1 MDLQRLPAAV
11 GAGVSLLVA
20 VLVLLPYLLAD
31 AGPESIATYYDFG
44 LFSGLTVLIVALVA
58 VVVFAAGQRGRS
70 EPAVAAGA
78 GLGLGVVATMFAASW
93 ALAVPYD
100 VVVGITTE
108 EWFEFHRYAV
118 LGGTFAMTVC
128 GLWYAYALRL
138 F

>member
-1 MDLQRLPAAV
+1 MDFQRLPAAV

-20 VLVLLPYLLAD
+20 VLVLLPYVLPDAGAD
-31 AGPESIATYYDFG
+31 AIATYYDFG
-44 LFSGLTVLIVALVA
+44 LLSGLTVLIVALVTA
-58 VVVFAAGQRGRS
+58 VVFAAGHRGRS

-78 GLGLGVVATMFAASW
+78 GLGLSVVAALFAASW

-108 EWFEFHRYAV
+108 EWFELHRFAV
-118 LGGTFAMTVC
+118 LAGTVGMTVA
-128 GLWYAYALRL
+128 GLWYAYVLRL